1 MPDYYLGHDGLWVAP
16 MEFSLLVV
24 APGHEGLSMDDRE
37 VRLRKIRNFVKRMPS
52 LSTTVSKVLEI
63 CSRPDTAPNDLNRVI
78 SLDPVLTGQV
88 LKLINSAYYSLMN
101 KVTSLTR
108 AIIML
113 GLNTVKN
120 LALSTAIIRS
130 VGQSK
135 KSKVLPIKKF
145 WAHSIGVG
153 VTAKLLAG
161 VLEIPLGEREEFFVA
176 GLLHDLGKVPFG
188 DEYAAVLMQT
198 KEQQR
203 PLVVVER
210 DAMDVDHQEV
220 GKMIAEKW
228 KLNSAITEA
237 ICFHHAPE
245 LASPENRQL
254 VAAIALADCYVCLF
268 DIGYAGNRYPDD
280 EAFGRALELSG
291 LSWQILSGMSEA
303 VEEEIHKAEIF
314 LQV

>member
-1 MPDYYLGHDGLWVAP
+1 
-16 MEFSLLVV
+16 
-24 APGHEGLSMDDRE
+24 MDDRE
-37 VRLRKIRNFVKRMPS
+37 ARLRKIRNFVKRMPS

-63 CSRPDTAPNDLNRVI
+63 CSRPDTAPNDLNKVI

-130 VGQSK
+130 VGQTK

-153 VTAKLLAG
+153 VTAKLFAAALD
-161 VLEIPLGEREEFFVA
+161 VPMGEREEYFVA

-188 DEYAAVLMQT
+188 DEYTEVLMLT
-198 KEQQR
+198 KQRQQ
-203 PLVVVER
+203 PLVIVEQ
-210 DAMDVDHQEV
+210 DVMEVDHQDV
-220 GKMIAEKW
+220 GRLIAEKW
-228 KLNSAITEA
+228 KLNEAITEA
-237 ICFHHAPE
+237 ICYHHSPE
-245 LASPENRQL
+245 LAAPENQQL
-254 VAAIALADCYVCLF
+254 VAAIALADCYICLF
-268 DIGYAGNRYPDD
+268 DIGYAGNRYPDED
-280 EAFGRALELSG
+280 QLTTALELTG
-291 LSWQILSGMSEA
+291 LSWQTISGMSDA
-303 VEEEIHKAEIF
+303 VEEEIRKAEVF

>member
-1 MPDYYLGHDGLWVAP
+1 
-16 MEFSLLVV
+16 
-24 APGHEGLSMDDRE
+24 MDDRE
-37 VRLRKIRNFVKRMPS
+37 DRLRKIRNFVKRMPS

-63 CSRPDTAPNDLNRVI
+63 CSRPDTAPNDLNKVI

-130 VGQSK
+130 VGQTK

-153 VTAKLLAG
+153 VTAKLFAAALD
-161 VLEIPLGEREEFFVA
+161 VPMGEREEYFVA

-188 DEYAAVLMQT
+188 DEYTEVLMLT
-198 KEQQR
+198 KQRQQ
-203 PLVVVER
+203 PLVTVEH
-210 DAMDVDHQEV
+210 DVMEMDHQDV
-220 GKMIAEKW
+220 GRLIAEKW
-228 KLNSAITEA
+228 KLNEAITEA
-237 ICFHHAPE
+237 ICYHHSPE
-245 LASPENRQL
+245 LAAPENQQL
-254 VAAIALADCYVCLF
+254 VAAIALADCYICLF
-268 DIGYAGNRYPDD
+268 DIGYAGNRYPD
-280 EAFGRALELSG
+280 EGQLTTALELTG
-291 LSWQILSGMSEA
+291 LSWQTISGMSDA
-303 VEEEIHKAEIF
+303 VEEEIRKAEVF

>member
-1 MPDYYLGHDGLWVAP
+1 
-16 MEFSLLVV
+16 
-24 APGHEGLSMDDRE
+24 MDDRE
-37 VRLRKIRNFVKRMPS
+37 ARLRKIRNFVKRMPS

-63 CSRPDTAPNDLNRVI
+63 CSRPDTAPNDLNKVI

-130 VGQSK
+130 VGQTK

-153 VTAKLLAG
+153 VTAKLFAA
-161 VLEIPLGEREEFFVA
+161 VLDVPMGEREEYFVA

-188 DEYAAVLMQT
+188 DEYTEVLMLT
-198 KEQQR
+198 KQRQQ
-203 PLVVVER
+203 PLVTVEQEV
-210 DAMDVDHQEV
+210 MEVDHQEV
-220 GKMIAEKW
+220 GRLIAEKW
-228 KLNSAITEA
+228 KLNEAITEA
-237 ICFHHAPE
+237 ICYHHSPE
-245 LASPENRQL
+245 LAAPENQQL
-254 VAAIALADCYVCLF
+254 VAAIALADCYICLF
-268 DIGYAGNRYPDD
+268 DIGYAGNRYPD
-280 EAFGRALELSG
+280 EEQLTTALELTG
-291 LSWQILSGMSEA
+291 LSWQTISGMSDA
-303 VEEEIHKAEIF
+303 VEEEIHKAEVF